1 MKRSVVS
8 TCTALLAFALML
20 ALVCV
25 GGSQALAQQK
35 APEPAKKPAEKPAA
49 AAASATGKKLRVVSI
64 FQTPIEEPWDGAIH
78 QALLRAQKEL
88 GIQYE
93 WTEKVAGADFE
104 RVVRE
109 YAEKSFD
116 LVMGDAFGQE
126 QAARRVAKAYPKV
139 RFLFGSGLG
148 PAQPNFGVFDD
159 WIHEPAYLCGMI
171 AGKLTKSS
179 VLGVVGG
186 HPVPEVNRLIN
197 AFKEGARET
206 NPNVKVKVAFIG
218 SWFDPPK
225 AKEAAL
231 AQIEAGA
238 DLLYA
243 ERYGVID
250 AAKERGKLAF
260 GNLLDQQSLAPDT
273 VITGPVWDMYP
284 LVKFAVE
291 SVRKGSF
298 VAMDYAEW
306 TMMQKGGAKLA
317 PLRHWE
323 AKLPKEVVDLVKTR
337 EAEIR
342 SGLFRAPVDESK
354 PTSD

>member
-1 MKRSVVS
+1 MKRSSIVS
-8 TCTALLAFALML
+8 WGIVGALLL
-20 ALVCV
+20 AV
-25 GGSQALAQQK
+25 GVWGLA
-35 APEPAKKPAEKPAA
+35 PAPAA
-49 AAASATGKKLRVVSI
+49 AQAKKKLRVVSI

-78 QALLRAQKEL
+78 QALLKAQKEL
-88 GIQYE
+88 GFEYE
-93 WTEKVAGADFE
+93 WTEKVSGADFE

-109 YAEKSFD
+109 YAEKKYD
-116 LVMGDAFGQE
+116 LIMGDAFGQE
-126 QAARRVAKAYPKV
+126 QAARRVAKAYPKIK
-139 RFLFGSGLG
+139 FLFGSGLG
-148 PAQPNFGVFDD
+148 PAQPNFGVFDN

-171 AGKLTKSS
+171 AGKLTKTN

-197 AFKEGARET
+197 AFKAGALEV
-206 NPNVKVKVAFIG
+206 NPKVKLKVAFIG

-225 AKEAAL
+225 TKEAAL

-250 AAKERGKLAF
+250 AAKDRGKLAF
-260 GNLLDQQSLAPDT
+260 GNLLDQHDLAPDT
-273 VITGPVWDMYP
+273 VITGPVWDMHP

-291 SVRKGSF
+291 SVRRGTF

-317 PLRHWE
+317 PFYGWDK
-323 AKLPKEVVDLVKTR
+323 KLPKEIIEMVKKR
-337 EAEIR
+337 EQEILA
-342 SGLFRAPVDESK
+342 GLFRVPVDESTPK
-354 PTSD
+354 SD

>member
-1 MKRSVVS
+1 MKRSGVVAWGIIG
-8 TCTALLAFALML
+8 ALLL
-20 ALVCV
+20 AV
-25 GGSQALAQQK
+25 GLWGLA
-35 APEPAKKPAEKPAA
+35 PDPAEAQAK
-49 AAASATGKKLRVVSI
+49 KKLRVVSI

-78 QALLRAQKEL
+78 QALLKAQKEL
-88 GIQYE
+88 GYEYE

-109 YAEKSFD
+109 YAEKGYD
-116 LVMGDAFGQE
+116 LIMGDAFGQE
-126 QAARRVAKAYPKV
+126 AAARRVAKAYPKIK
-139 RFLFGSGLG
+139 FLFGSGLG
-148 PAQPNFGVFDD
+148 PAQPNFGVFDN

-171 AGKLTKSS
+171 AGKLTKTNI
-179 VLGVVGG
+179 LGVVGG

-197 AFKEGARET
+197 AFKAGALEV
-206 NPNVKVKVAFIG
+206 NPKVKLKVAFIG

-225 AKEAAL
+225 TKEAAL
-231 AQIEAGA
+231 AQIETGA

-260 GNLLDQQSLAPDT
+260 GNLLDQHSLAPDT

-291 SVRKGSF
+291 SVRRGTF

-317 PLRHWE
+317 PFYGWE
-323 AKLPKEVVDLVKTR
+323 KKLPKEIIDMVRRR
-337 EAEIR
+337 EQEIR
-342 SGLFRAPVDESK
+342 AGLFRVPVDESTPK
-354 PTSD
+354 SD

>member
-1 MKRSVVS
+1 MKRSAIA
-8 TCTALLAFALML
+8 TRRALLAGLL
-20 ALVCV
+20 AL
-25 GGSQALAQQK
+25 GLLGLHAAPAGAQAQPAPAQPK
-35 APEPAKKPAEKPAA
+35 KPEPAKPAA
-49 AAASATGKKLRVVSI
+49 APAKKLRVVSI

-78 QALLRAQKEL
+78 QALLRAKKDL
-88 GIQYE
+88 GIDYE

-109 YAEKSFD
+109 YAEKGYD

-171 AGKLTKSS
+171 AGKLTKSN

-197 AFKEGARET
+197 AFKEGAREV

-273 VITGPVWDMYP
+273 VITGPVWDVYP

-291 SVRKGSF
+291 SVRRGSF

-317 PLRHWE
+317 PLRAWE
-323 AKLPKEVVDLVKTR
+323 TKLPKDVVELVKKR
-337 EAEIR
+337 EAEIVG
-342 SGLFRAPVDESK
+342 GLFRAPVDESK
-354 PTSD
+354 PSSD

>member
-1 MKRSVVS
+1 MKRTRGGRWVWNL
-8 TCTALLAFALML
+8 LLAGAVALW
-20 ALVCV
+20 
-25 GGSQALAQQK
+25 GSTAWAAAQEKK
-35 APEPAKKPAEKPAA
+35 AAAPAKKLK
-49 AAASATGKKLRVVSI
+49 VVSI

-88 GIQYE
+88 GIEYE
-93 WTEKVAGADFE
+93 WTEKVSGADFE

-109 YAEKSFD
+109 YAEKGYD
-116 LVMGDAFGQE
+116 LIMGDAFGQE
-126 QAARRVAKAYPKV
+126 QAARRVAKAYPKIK
-139 RFLFGSGLG
+139 FLFGSGLG
-148 PAQPNFGVFDD
+148 PAPPNFGVFDD
-159 WIHEPAYLCGMI
+159 WIHEPAYLSGVI
-171 AGKLTKSS
+171 AGKLTKTN

-197 AFKEGARET
+197 AFRAGARSA
-206 NPNVKVKVAFIG
+206 NPNVKVKIAFIG

-225 AKEAAL
+225 TKEAAL
-231 AQIEAGA
+231 AQIDAGA

-250 AAKERGKLAF
+250 AAKDRGKLAF

-273 VITGPVWDMYP
+273 VITGPVWDMWP

-291 SVRKGSF
+291 SVRRGTF

-317 PLRHWE
+317 PFRGFE
-323 AKLPKEVVDLVKTR
+323 KKLPKEVVEMVRAK
-337 EAEIR
+337 EKEIKD
-342 SGLFRAPVDESK
+342 GLFRVDVDESVPK
-354 PTSD
+354 SD

>member
-1 MKRSVVS
+1 MKRSSVLTRGVVAS
-8 TCTALLAFALML
+8 LLLGVSLWGFGPAPAE
-20 ALVCV
+20 
-25 GGSQALAQQK
+25 AQEK
-35 APEPAKKPAEKPAA
+35 KPEPAKKAV
-49 AAASATGKKLRVVSI
+49 ASGKKLRVVSI

-93 WTEKVAGADFE
+93 WTEKVSGADFE

-109 YAEKSFD
+109 YAEKGYD
-116 LVMGDAFGQE
+116 LIMGDAFGQE
-126 QAARRVAKAYPKV
+126 AAARRVAKAYPRVK
-139 RFLFGSGLG
+139 FLFGSGLG

-171 AGKLTKSS
+171 AGKLTKTN

-186 HPVPEVNRLIN
+186 YPVPEVNRLIN
-197 AFKEGARET
+197 AFEAGAREV

-225 AKEAAL
+225 AKEAAI

-260 GNLLDQQSLAPDT
+260 GNLLDQHQLAPDT
-273 VITGPVWDMYP
+273 VITGPVWDVYP

-291 SVRKGSF
+291 SVRRGTF

-306 TMMQKGGAKLA
+306 TMMQKGGARLA
-317 PLRHWE
+317 SFSAWE
-323 AKLPKEVVDLVKTR
+323 KKLPKDVLDMVKKR
-337 EAEIR
+337 EEEIR
-342 SGLFRAPVDESK
+342 SGLFRAPVDETK

>member
-1 MKRSVVS
+1 MKRSGVV
-8 TCTALLAFALML
+8 TWGIVGALLL
-20 ALVCV
+20 AL
-25 GGSQALAQQK
+25 GLWGLAPDLAEAQAK
-35 APEPAKKPAEKPAA
+35 
-49 AAASATGKKLRVVSI
+49 KKLRVVSI

-78 QALLRAQKEL
+78 QALLKAQKEL
-88 GIQYE
+88 GFEYE
-93 WTEKVAGADFE
+93 WTEKVSGADFE

-109 YAEKSFD
+109 YAEKGYD
-116 LVMGDAFGQE
+116 LIMGDAFGQE
-126 QAARRVAKAYPKV
+126 AAARRVAKAYPKIK
-139 RFLFGSGLG
+139 FLFGSGLG
-148 PAQPNFGVFDD
+148 PAQPNFGVFDN

-171 AGKLTKSS
+171 AGKLTKTNI
-179 VLGVVGG
+179 LGVVGG

-197 AFKEGARET
+197 AFKAGALEV
-206 NPNVKVKVAFIG
+206 NPKVKLKVAFIG

-225 AKEAAL
+225 TKEAAL

-260 GNLLDQQSLAPDT
+260 GNLLDQHSLAPDT

-291 SVRKGSF
+291 SVRRGTF

-317 PLRHWE
+317 PFYGWDK
-323 AKLPKEVVDLVKTR
+323 KLPREVIDLVRKR
-337 EAEIR
+337 EQEILA
-342 SGLFRAPVDESK
+342 GLFRVPVDESTPK
-354 PTSD
+354 SD

>member
-1 MKRSVVS
+1 MKRSSSVS
-8 TCTALLAFALML
+8 WGIVGALLLAVGLWGFAPGL
-20 ALVCV
+20 AEA
-25 GGSQALAQQK
+25 QAK
-35 APEPAKKPAEKPAA
+35 
-49 AAASATGKKLRVVSI
+49 KKLRVVSI

-78 QALLRAQKEL
+78 QALLKAQKEL
-88 GIQYE
+88 GFEYE
-93 WTEKVAGADFE
+93 WTEKVSGADFE

-109 YAEKSFD
+109 YAEKKYD
-116 LVMGDAFGQE
+116 LIMGDAFGQE
-126 QAARRVAKAYPKV
+126 QAARRVAKAYPKIK
-139 RFLFGSGLG
+139 FLFGSGLG
-148 PAQPNFGVFDD
+148 PAQPNFGVFDN

-171 AGKLTKSS
+171 AGKLTKTN

-197 AFKEGARET
+197 AFKAGALEV
-206 NPNVKVKVAFIG
+206 NPKIKLKVAFIG

-225 AKEAAL
+225 TKEAAL

-250 AAKERGKLAF
+250 AAKDRGKLAF
-260 GNLLDQQSLAPDT
+260 GNLLDQHDLAPDT

-291 SVRKGSF
+291 SVRRGTF

-317 PLRHWE
+317 PFYGWE
-323 AKLPKEVVDLVKTR
+323 KKLPKEIIEMVKKR
-337 EAEIR
+337 EQEILA
-342 SGLFRAPVDESK
+342 GLFRVPVDESTPK
-354 PTSD
+354 SD

>member
-1 MKRSVVS
+1 
-8 TCTALLAFALML
+8 ML
-20 ALVCV
+20 ALTA
-25 GGSQALAQQK
+25 GLWGLGAMQAGAQQK
-35 APEPAKKPAEKPAA
+35 PPEPAKKAA
-49 AAASATGKKLRVVSI
+49 APGKRLRVVSI

-88 GIQYE
+88 GVQYA
-93 WTEKVAGADFE
+93 WTEKVSGADFE

-109 YAEKSFD
+109 YAEKGYD
-116 LVMGDAFGQE
+116 LIMGDAFGQE
-126 QAARRVAKAYPKV
+126 QAARRVAKAYPKIK
-139 RFLFGSGLG
+139 FLFGSGLG

-171 AGKLTKSS
+171 AGKLTKSN

-197 AFKEGARET
+197 AFKEGAREV
-206 NPNVKVKVAFIG
+206 NPSVKVKVAFIG

-250 AAKERGKLAF
+250 AAKDRGKLAF
-260 GNLLDQQSLAPDT
+260 GNLLDQQHLAPDT

-291 SVRKGSF
+291 SVRRGTF

-306 TMMQKGGAKLA
+306 TMVQKGGARLA
-317 PLRHWE
+317 PLRQWE
-323 AKLPKEVVDLVKTR
+323 TRLPKDVVEMVKKR
-337 EAEIR
+337 EGEIM

-354 PTSD
+354 PASD

>member
-1 MKRSVVS
+1 VKRSSLVAWGGIA
-8 TCTALLAFALML
+8 ALLL
-20 ALVCV
+20 A
-25 GGSQALAQQK
+25 GSLGVFGIAPLEAQPK
-35 APEPAKKPAEKPAA
+35 APEPAKKAA
-49 AAASATGKKLRVVSI
+49 APAKKLRVVSI

-88 GIQYE
+88 GIEYD

-104 RVVRE
+104 RVVRQ
-109 YAEKSFD
+109 YAEKGYD
-116 LVMGDAFGQE
+116 LIMGDAFGQE
-126 QAARRVAKAYPKV
+126 QAARRVAKAYPKT

-171 AGKLTKSS
+171 AGKLTKTN

-197 AFKEGARET
+197 AFREGAREV

-225 AKEAAL
+225 TKEAAL

-260 GNLLDQQSLAPDT
+260 GNLLDQQHLAPDV

-284 LVKFAVE
+284 LVKFAIE

-317 PLRHWE
+317 PFRNWE
-323 AKLPKEVVDLVKTR
+323 QKLPKELLDLIR
-337 EAEIR
+337 SRQAEILA
-342 SGLFRAPVDESK
+342 GLFRVPVDETK
-354 PTSD
+354 PVSD

>member
-1 MKRSVVS
+1 MKRSSVITWGVG
-8 TCTALLAFALML
+8 ALLL
-20 ALVCV
+20 AV
-25 GGSQALAQQK
+25 GLGGLGPSPADAQ
-35 APEPAKKPAEKPAA
+35 AKK
-49 AAASATGKKLRVVSI
+49 GLRVVSI

-78 QALLRAQKEL
+78 QALLRAKKEM

-93 WTEKVAGADFE
+93 WTEKVSGADFE

-109 YAEKSFD
+109 YAEKGYD
-116 LVMGDAFGQE
+116 LIMGDAFGQE
-126 QAARRVAKAYPKV
+126 QAARRVAKAYPKIK
-139 RFLFGSGLG
+139 FLFGSGLG

-171 AGKLTKSS
+171 AGKLTKSN

-197 AFKEGARET
+197 AFKAGAKEV
-206 NPNVKVKVAFIG
+206 NPNAKVKVAFIG

-225 AKEAAL
+225 TKEAAL

-238 DLLYA
+238 DVLYG

-250 AAKERGKLAF
+250 AAKDRGKLAF
-260 GNLLDQQSLAPDT
+260 GNLLDQHKLAPDT

-291 SVRKGSF
+291 SVRRGTF

-317 PLRHWE
+317 PFYGWE
-323 AKLPKEVVDLVKTR
+323 KKLPKDVLDMVQKR
-337 EAEIR
+337 EQEIR

>member
-1 MKRSVVS
+1 MRRSALVTRRALVA
-8 TCTALLAFALML
+8 ALLALGL
-20 ALVCV
+20 
-25 GGSQALAQQK
+25 GGVHATPARAQAQPAPAPSK
-35 APEPAKKPAEKPAA
+35 KPEPAKPAA
-49 AAASATGKKLRVVSI
+49 GGAAKKLRVVSV

-78 QALLRAQKEL
+78 QALLRAKKAL
-88 GIQYE
+88 GIDYE
-93 WTEKVAGADFE
+93 MTDKAAGADFE

-109 YAEKSFD
+109 YAEKGYD

-148 PAQPNFGVFDD
+148 AAQPNFGVFDD

-171 AGKLTKSS
+171 AGKLTKSN

-197 AFKEGARET
+197 AFREGAREV
-206 NPNVKVKVAFIG
+206 NPSVKVKVAFIG

-284 LVKFAVE
+284 LTKFAVE
-291 SVRKGSF
+291 SVRKNGF

-317 PLRHWE
+317 PLRAWE
-323 AKLPKEVVDLVKTR
+323 TKLPKDVIELIRKR
-337 EAEIR
+337 ETEIMG
-342 SGLFRAPVDESK
+342 GLFRAPVDESK
-354 PTSD
+354 PSSD

>member
-1 MKRSVVS
+1 MKRSGVV
-8 TCTALLAFALML
+8 TWGIVGALLL
-20 ALVCV
+20 AL
-25 GGSQALAQQK
+25 GFWGLAPDLAEAQAK
-35 APEPAKKPAEKPAA
+35 
-49 AAASATGKKLRVVSI
+49 KKLRVVSI

-78 QALLRAQKEL
+78 QALLKAQKEL
-88 GIQYE
+88 GFEYE
-93 WTEKVAGADFE
+93 WTEKVSGADFE

-109 YAEKSFD
+109 YAEKGYD
-116 LVMGDAFGQE
+116 LIMGDAFGQE
-126 QAARRVAKAYPKV
+126 AAARRVAKAYPKIK
-139 RFLFGSGLG
+139 FLFGSGLG
-148 PAQPNFGVFDD
+148 PAQPNFGVFDN

-171 AGKLTKSS
+171 AGKLTKTNI
-179 VLGVVGG
+179 LGVVGG

-197 AFKEGARET
+197 AFKAGALEV
-206 NPNVKVKVAFIG
+206 NPKVKLKVAFIG

-225 AKEAAL
+225 TKEAAL

-260 GNLLDQQSLAPDT
+260 GNLLDQHSLAPDT

-291 SVRKGSF
+291 SVRRGTF

-317 PLRHWE
+317 PFYGWDK
-323 AKLPKEVVDLVKTR
+323 KLPKEVIDLVRKR
-337 EAEIR
+337 EQEILA
-342 SGLFRAPVDESK
+342 GLFRVPVDESTPK
-354 PTSD
+354 SD

>member
-1 MKRSVVS
+1 MKRSGVIRWGIVG
-8 TCTALLAFALML
+8 ALLL
-20 ALVCV
+20 AV
-25 GGSQALAQQK
+25 GLWGLAPGPADAQAK
-35 APEPAKKPAEKPAA
+35 
-49 AAASATGKKLRVVSI
+49 KKLRVVSI

-78 QALLRAQKEL
+78 QALLKAQKEL
-88 GIQYE
+88 GYEYE
-93 WTEKVAGADFE
+93 WTEKVSGADFE

-109 YAEKSFD
+109 YAEKGYD
-116 LVMGDAFGQE
+116 LIMGDAFGQE
-126 QAARRVAKAYPKV
+126 QAARRVAKAYPKI

-148 PAQPNFGVFDD
+148 PAQPNFGVFDN

-171 AGKLTKSS
+171 AGKLTKTNT
-179 VLGVVGG
+179 LGVVGG

-197 AFKEGARET
+197 AFKAGALEV
-206 NPNVKVKVAFIG
+206 NPKIKLKVAFIG

-225 AKEAAL
+225 TKEAAL

-260 GNLLDQQSLAPDT
+260 GNLLDQHSLAPDT

-291 SVRKGSF
+291 SVRRGTF

-317 PLRHWE
+317 PFYGWE
-323 AKLPKEVVDLVKTR
+323 KKLPKEIIDMVRKR
-337 EAEIR
+337 EQEILA
-342 SGLFRAPVDESK
+342 GLFRVPVDESTPK
-354 PTSD
+354 SD

>member
-1 MKRSVVS
+1 MKRSSSVS
-8 TCTALLAFALML
+8 WGIVGALLLAVGLWGFAPGL
-20 ALVCV
+20 AEA
-25 GGSQALAQQK
+25 QAK
-35 APEPAKKPAEKPAA
+35 
-49 AAASATGKKLRVVSI
+49 KKLRVVSI

-78 QALLRAQKEL
+78 QALLKAQKEL
-88 GIQYE
+88 GFEYE
-93 WTEKVAGADFE
+93 WTEKVSGADFE

-109 YAEKSFD
+109 YAEKKYD
-116 LVMGDAFGQE
+116 LIMGDAFGQE
-126 QAARRVAKAYPKV
+126 AAARRVAKAYPKIK
-139 RFLFGSGLG
+139 FLFGSGLG
-148 PAQPNFGVFDD
+148 PAQPNFGVFDN
-159 WIHEPAYLCGMI
+159 WIHEPAYLSGMI
-171 AGKLTKSS
+171 AGKLTKTN

-197 AFKEGARET
+197 AFKAGALEV
-206 NPNVKVKVAFIG
+206 NPKIKLKVAFIG

-225 AKEAAL
+225 TKEAAL

-250 AAKERGKLAF
+250 AAKDRGKLAF
-260 GNLLDQQSLAPDT
+260 GNLLDQHDLAPDT

-291 SVRKGSF
+291 SVRRGTF

-317 PLRHWE
+317 PFYGWE
-323 AKLPKEVVDLVKTR
+323 KKLPKEIIEMVKKR
-337 EAEIR
+337 EQEILA
-342 SGLFRAPVDESK
+342 GLFRVPVDESTPK
-354 PTSD
+354 SD

>member
-1 MKRSVVS
+1 MKRSSIVS
-8 TCTALLAFALML
+8 WGIVGALLL
-20 ALVCV
+20 AV
-25 GGSQALAQQK
+25 GVWGLAPAPADAQAK
-35 APEPAKKPAEKPAA
+35 
-49 AAASATGKKLRVVSI
+49 KKLRVVSI

-78 QALLRAQKEL
+78 QALLKAQKEL
-88 GIQYE
+88 GFEYE
-93 WTEKVAGADFE
+93 WTEKVSGADFE

-109 YAEKSFD
+109 YAEKKYD
-116 LVMGDAFGQE
+116 LIMGDAFGQE
-126 QAARRVAKAYPKV
+126 AAARRVAKAYPKIK
-139 RFLFGSGLG
+139 FLFGSGLG
-148 PAQPNFGVFDD
+148 PAQPNFGVFDN

-171 AGKLTKSS
+171 AGKLTKTN

-197 AFKEGARET
+197 AFKAGALEV
-206 NPNVKVKVAFIG
+206 NPKVKLKVAFIG

-225 AKEAAL
+225 TKEAAL

-250 AAKERGKLAF
+250 AAKDRGKLAF
-260 GNLLDQQSLAPDT
+260 GNLLDQHDLAPDT

-291 SVRKGSF
+291 SVRRGTF

-317 PLRHWE
+317 PFYGWE
-323 AKLPKEVVDLVKTR
+323 KKLPKEIIEMVKKR
-337 EAEIR
+337 EQEILA
-342 SGLFRAPVDESK
+342 GLFRVPVDESTPK
-354 PTSD
+354 SD

>member
-1 MKRSVVS
+1 MKRASVLTWGVAVVVMLLVS
-8 TCTALLAFALML
+8 LWSLGLA
-20 ALVCV
+20 VV
-25 GGSQALAQQK
+25 EAQEK
-35 APEPAKKPAEKPAA
+35 KPEPPKKAAVQPA
-49 AAASATGKKLRVVSI
+49 KKLRVVSI

-93 WTEKVAGADFE
+93 WTEKVSGADFE

-109 YAEKSFD
+109 YAEKGYD
-116 LVMGDAFGQE
+116 LIMGDAFGQE
-126 QAARRVAKAYPKV
+126 AAARRVAKAYPKIK
-139 RFLFGSGLG
+139 FLFGSGLG

-159 WIHEPAYLCGMI
+159 WIHEPACLCGMI
-171 AGKLTKSS
+171 AGKLTKTN

-186 HPVPEVNRLIN
+186 YPVPEVNRLIN
-197 AFKEGARET
+197 AFKACAKEV

-250 AAKERGKLAF
+250 AAKQRGKLAF
-260 GNLLDQQSLAPDT
+260 GNLLDQQHLAPDT

-291 SVRKGSF
+291 SVRRGTF

-317 PLRHWE
+317 PLRQWE
-323 AKLPKEVVDLVKTR
+323 KKLPPDVVEMVKKR
-337 EAEIR
+337 DQEIIA
-342 SGLFRAPVDESK
+342 GLFRAPVDESK

>member
-1 MKRSVVS
+1 VVA
-8 TCTALLAFALML
+8 ALLMA
-20 ALVCV
+20 VWP
-25 GGSQALAQQK
+25 GGFDASPAGAQPKQ
-35 APEPAKKPAEKPAA
+35 PEPAKKPAAA
-49 AAASATGKKLRVVSI
+49 PTKKLRVVSI
-64 FQTPIEEPWDGAIH
+64 FQTSIEEPWDGAIH
-78 QALLRAQKEL
+78 QALLRAQKEM
-88 GIQYE
+88 GVRYD
-93 WTEKVAGADFE
+93 WTEKVPAADFE

-109 YAEKSFD
+109 YAQKGYD
-116 LVMGDAFGQE
+116 LIMGDAFGQE
-126 QAARRVAKAYPKV
+126 QAARRVAKAYPKTK
-139 RFLFGSGLG
+139 FLFGSGLG

-159 WIHEPAYLCGMI
+159 WIHEPAYVCGMI
-171 AGKLTKSS
+171 AGKVTKSN

-197 AFKEGARET
+197 AFKEGAREA

-238 DLLYA
+238 DVLYA

-260 GNLLDQQSLAPDT
+260 GNLLDQQHLAPET

-284 LVKFAVE
+284 LVKYVLE
-291 SVRKGSF
+291 SVRRGTF
-298 VAMDYAEW
+298 MAMDYAEW
-306 TMMQKGGAKLA
+306 TMMQRGGARLA
-317 PLRHWE
+317 PLRAWGS
-323 AKLPKEVVDLVKTR
+323 KLPKDVVEMIKKR
-337 EAEIR
+337 EAEIAG
-342 SGLFRAPVDESK
+342 GLFRAPVDESK

>member
-1 MKRSVVS
+1 MRRSAIV
-8 TCTALLAFALML
+8 TRRALLAALL
-20 ALVCV
+20 AV
-25 GGSQALAQQK
+25 GLGGVHASPAWAQAQPAVPAQPK
-35 APEPAKKPAEKPAA
+35 KPEPAKPAA
-49 AAASATGKKLRVVSI
+49 APAKKLRVVSI

-78 QALLRAQKEL
+78 QALLRAQKDL

-109 YAEKSFD
+109 YAEKGYD

-126 QAARRVAKAYPKV
+126 QAARRVAKAYPKIK
-139 RFLFGSGLG
+139 FLFGSGLG
-148 PAQPNFGVFDD
+148 AAQPNFGVFDD

-171 AGKLTKSS
+171 AGKLTKSN

-197 AFKEGARET
+197 AFKEGAREV
-206 NPNVKVKVAFIG
+206 NPGVKVKVAFIG

-284 LVKFAVE
+284 LAKFAVE
-291 SVRKGSF
+291 SVRRGSF

-306 TMMQKGGAKLA
+306 TMMQKGGARLA
-317 PLRHWE
+317 PLRAWE
-323 AKLPKEVVDLVKTR
+323 TKLPKDVVELVKKR
-337 EAEIR
+337 EAEIM

-354 PTSD
+354 PSSD